1 MTYLAITFIAIGL
14 LCMAYVAFSYFRL
27 APPALAPRNP
37 PPPGKAER
45 VPDIGPGGGSFDFA
59 DPYAGDPYAGS
70 GAVYRRPGSRP
81 ARTATEPCRAEAEA
95 ATMMEDDL
103 SHPREDDQ
111 PAEHETKR
119 RRREKHADLEELRR
133 RLTTFKRIDTES
145 LNDRLRIFEKTEHH
159 EPEPEQLIVPG
170 TLYLDHGRKIPDQL
184 GRGGDLPA
192 RLFSELRR
200 IGKGTMILESGR
212 FLIHS
217 GNASYSYS
225 AGDLDQIVFQPGGLA
240 LVPIP
245 SDRAIPVFLT
255 PRVDEI
261 KAHIKKNARIRAV

>member
-1 MTYLAITFIAIGL
+1 MTYLALTFIAIGL
-14 LCMAYVAFSYFRL
+14 ACMAYVAFSYFRL
-27 APPALAPRNP
+27 APPAVSAPGP
-37 PPPGKAER
+37 APAPPGR
-45 VPDIGPGGGSFDFA
+45 TTTVPDVADSNGGSFDIS

-70 GAVYRRPGSRP
+70 GAAYRRPGR
-81 ARTATEPCRAEAEA
+81 RAA
-95 ATMMEDDL
+95 ATGPLPAPESPNLDEDFERNDV
-103 SHPREDDQ
+103 PDEQ
-111 PAEHETKR
+111 PEPATKR
-119 RRREKHADLEELRR
+119 RRREEHANLEELRR
-133 RLTTFKRIDTES
+133 RLTTFQRIDTES

-212 FLIHS
+212 FQIHS

-245 SDRAIPVFLT
+245 ADRAIPVFLT